1 MKHGVYHA
9 CYNNE
14 ISLIK
19 LIAFLFNVYKRF
31 LSLSRFYVFL
41 NMNVFLHLWYRV
53 DTATDTETVPVD
65 TGYRKDEDQKSKKI
79 LIQ

>member
-41 NMNVFLHLWYRV
+41 NMNVFFTSMVSGRY
-53 DTATDTETVPVD
+53 
-65 TGYRKDEDQKSKKI
+65 SN
-79 LIQ
+79 